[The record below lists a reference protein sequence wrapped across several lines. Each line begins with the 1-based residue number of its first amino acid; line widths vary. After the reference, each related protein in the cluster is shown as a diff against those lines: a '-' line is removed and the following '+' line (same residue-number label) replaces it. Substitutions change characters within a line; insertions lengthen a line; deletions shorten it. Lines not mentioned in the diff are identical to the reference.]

1 MLASFALSLVL
12 LVQPADSIIKRGAPL
27 PEGTPIPLAEVLQ
40 DPARFAKGDPVLVS
54 GVVERNCTA
63 KGCWMQVAS
72 EPGGTGVR
80 VTFKDYGFFIP
91 TDSKGRKV
99 KAFGVFTTKQH
110 SAKDVD
116 HLVAE
121 GASLVR
127 NADGTATEVTFVA
140 SGVELSS

>member
-1 MLASFALSLVL
+1 MLASFALLVAL
-12 LVQPADSIIKRGAPL
+12 AAAPTDSVIKRGAPV
-27 PEGTPIPLAEVLQ
+27 PEGAPIPLAEVLQ
-40 DPARFAKGDPVLVS
+40 DPARYAKGEPILIS

-63 KGCWMQVAS
+63 KGCWMQLAP
-72 EPGGTGVR
+72 EAGAGGVR

-91 TDSKGRKV
+91 TDSKGKRV
-99 KAFGVFTTKQH
+99 RAIGVFDTKQH
-110 SAKDVD
+110 SAKHAE

-121 GASLVR
+121 GATLVR